1 MTQSGDVVHSGRDVV
16 NDTRGDSKRLVT
28 AFALCALA
36 YVLALCVA
44 VAVGYALAGR
54 HPIWV
59 VLAADIA
66 ATLVIYAF
74 SRVFRNASFYDPY
87 WSLAP
92 VAIALY
98 WTLGAS
104 SGDAVLVRQVM
115 VLTLVLLW
123 SVRLTFN
130 WARRWRGLR
139 HEDWRYADLRAR
151 WGRLFWLVELSGIE
165 MMPTTVVFLGCLSLF
180 PALSSGSRAFGVLD
194 GVAAVVVAGA
204 IVIEALADE
213 QLERFVRTQRQPGQ
227 TMVSGLWAFSR
238 HPNYFG
244 EVMFWWGLYL
254 FALAADPSYWWAV
267 AGPLSLTLLFVFV
280 SVPMMDRRSL
290 RRRPG
295 YDEHMKRVSALVPW
309 FRRSDP

>member
-1 MTQSGDVVHSGRDVV
+1 VVHSWRDVAD
-16 NDTRGDSKRLVT
+16 DTRADAKRLVR
-28 AFALCALA
+28 AFTLCALA

-44 VAVGYALAGR
+44 LAVGYALAGW

-59 VLAADIA
+59 VLGADIA
-66 ATLVIYAF
+66 ATLVVYTF
-74 SRVFRNASFYDPY
+74 SRVFKNASFYDPY

-98 WTLGAS
+98 WTLATS
-104 SGDAVLVRQVM
+104 SGNAVLLRQV
-115 VLTLVLLW
+115 VVVTLVFLW
-123 SVRLTFN
+123 SVRLTYN

-165 MMPTTVVFLGCLSLF
+165 MMPTTVVFLGCLSLY
-180 PALSSGSRAFGVLD
+180 PALSSGTNAFGALD
-194 GVAAVVVAGA
+194 VVAAVVMVGA

-254 FALAADPSYWWAV
+254 FALAAGPSYWWAV
-267 AGPLSLTLLFVFV
+267 AGPVALTLLFLFV

-290 RRRPG
+290 QRRPA
-295 YDEHMKRVSALVPW
+295 YHEHMRRVSALVPW
-309 FRRSDP
+309 FRRSGR